1 MLDHHLL
8 DHLVLDRVA
17 AGDSPALT
25 ALTNCRA
32 ALGLSGSETRPHT
45 VRGAYLKLNIA
56 LT

>member
-1 MLDHHLL
+1 VL